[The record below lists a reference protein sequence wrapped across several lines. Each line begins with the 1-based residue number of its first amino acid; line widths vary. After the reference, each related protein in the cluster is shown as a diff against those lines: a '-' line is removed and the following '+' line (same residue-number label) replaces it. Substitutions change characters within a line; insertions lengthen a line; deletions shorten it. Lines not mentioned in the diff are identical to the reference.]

1 MDGLSPIRSLLM
13 TSTSVA
19 SEDLELPAHLADLL
33 EDEEFRKQLEAEARA
48 ARARI
53 RSGPNPLARL
63 TDEDIRRAR
72 ASPLPEIIGI
82 PPKHMRRG
90 DG

>member
-1 MDGLSPIRSLLM
+1 MASVSHSTKRTALSN
-13 TSTSVA
+13 A
-19 SEDLELPAHLADLL
+19 
-33 EDEEFRKQLEAEARA
+33 EFERRLEAEVEA

-53 RSGPNPLARL
+53 RAAPSPLAGL
-63 TDEDIRRAR
+63 TRADIRRSR
-72 ASPLPEIIGI
+72 ACPLPEIIGI